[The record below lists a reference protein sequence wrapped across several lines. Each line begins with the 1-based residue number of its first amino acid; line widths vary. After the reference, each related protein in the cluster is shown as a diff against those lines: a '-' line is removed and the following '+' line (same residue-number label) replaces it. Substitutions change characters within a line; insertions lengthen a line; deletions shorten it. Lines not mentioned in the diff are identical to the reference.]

1 MAQAGG
7 RPLPPEDAP
16 TSVTRG
22 TVVYLPIVSK
32 PRPLVADRR
41 LGPEVCLSWPP
52 QSTLEQAASDFGFQ
66 FYYHSG
72 SYAQERPEAL
82 PMLRAPEARPEYWSI
97 VSYKLWQ
104 RNYSGLALLFN
115 EPDMAE
121 QDGPLSPEDAAALY
135 RLAIRTH
142 PRTTW
147 ITPNAISLKYL
158 QRFLAAVGNDWR
170 PQDRVGIH
178 IYQTNGGYAVSRWP
192 GEWIAEARQIV
203 DESEAAGAAL
213 WVSEVGPSNDWPMAD
228 LMRYYEELL
237 NAPGVEV
244 VCVFTTSVG
253 NQHWHAS
260 KRVFYDENGT
270 LTPSGEAFT
279 RTLK

>member
-1 MAQAGG
+1 
-7 RPLPPEDAP
+7 
-16 TSVTRG
+16 
-22 TVVYLPIVSK
+22 
-32 PRPLVADRR
+32 
-41 LGPEVCLSWPP
+41 
-52 QSTLEQAASDFGFQ
+52 
-66 FYYHSG
+66 
-72 SYAQERPEAL
+72 
-82 PMLRAPEARPEYWSI
+82 
-97 VSYKLWQ
+97 